1 MKVVSWNILQGG
13 GRRLDAICRM
23 LCEWLPDIVTLQEV
37 RRSSVDQLNESLST
51 CGLKYSFQPDT
62 NSASENTLYIAGR
75 EPLDAGEFQ
84 TERSGLCHILEAET
98 MGITLLPVH
107 FPQKTLQIPLFEA
120 VLADTPSLLRRKCL
134 ILGDMNCGIPF
145 QDSTDKTFV
154 NTKHFQALKDAGWVD
169 LYRQC
174 HGEKA
179 QDFSWISPRTQRG
192 FRYDHA
198 MGSVSLAK
206 ATIDCQ
212 YIHSVREQ
220 GLSDHSALIVELA
233 SNVT

>member
-1 MKVVSWNILQGG
+1 VKVISWNILQGG
-13 GRRLDAICRM
+13 GRRLADICLQLM
-23 LCEWLPDIVTLQEV
+23 DWSPDIVTLQEV
-37 RRSSVDQLNESLST
+37 RDSSVNQLNESLSS
-51 CGLKYSFQPDT
+51 CGLKYSFVPET
-62 NSASENTLYIAGR
+62 ESASENTLYIASR

-84 TERSGLCHILEAET
+84 IERSGLCHILEAET

-107 FPQKTLQIPLFEA
+107 FPQKALQIPLFES
-120 VLADTPSLLRRKCL
+120 VLEDTPSLLQRKCL
-134 ILGDMNCGIPF
+134 FLGDMNCGIPF

-154 NTKHFQALKDAGWVD
+154 NTKYFQALKEAGWVD

-198 MGSVSLAK
+198 MGSASLAE
-206 ATIDCQ
+206 ATIECR
-212 YIHSVREQ
+212 YIHEVREE
-220 GLSDHSALIVELA
+220 GLSDHSAMIIELSSQIA
-233 SNVT
+233 